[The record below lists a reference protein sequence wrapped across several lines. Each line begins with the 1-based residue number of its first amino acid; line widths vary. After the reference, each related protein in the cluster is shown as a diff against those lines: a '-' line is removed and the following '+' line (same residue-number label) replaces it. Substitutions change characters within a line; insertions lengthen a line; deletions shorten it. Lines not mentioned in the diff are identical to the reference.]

1 MICAILGHRL
11 KSLTIDDG
19 IHYNIPAIK
28 CRTCKKIWNFQGV
41 DQGWTKRKK
50 EDSIHLGRGKDFEPY
65 FGLTRDQNKRYRSLT
80 PKELARFYIQYAL
93 AQNALSADQARELRN
108 MPPDEVVKLFT
119 QK

>member
-1 MICAILGHRL
+1 MICTILGHRL
-11 KSLTIDDG
+11 KSLRIDDG

-28 CRTCKKIWNFQGV
+28 CKTCKNIWNFQGE

-65 FGLTRDQNKRYRSLT
+65 FGLTRDKDKRYRSLT
-80 PKELARFYIQYAL
+80 PKELAPLYIQHGL
-93 AQNALSADQARELRN
+93 AQNALSTDQARELRE
-108 MPPDEVVKLFT
+108 MPPDEVVNLFT